1 MNEQSREQQLV
12 SAARDGDMDAF
23 EALVHLYEKRVFALT
38 LRMCGNPEDAAE
50 AAQEA
55 FLAAW
60 QGLAFFRGEASFST
74 WLYRLVSNACVD
86 LLRRD
91 GRRRAS
97 AGPSLDDE
105 ELNLD
110 VPDPAPS
117 PQDAAELQELREEI
131 DKMNRSGKPSAAA
144 LLDPYIDGE
153 LSPEET
159 ARVREHLHT
168 CDGCRAYVQA
178 ALAIRDA
185 FPEAE
190 DTPVPDGFAAGVMAA
205 IRADAAPRKRRR
217 PRWAKTLLPLAACC
231 AVVVLAVS
239 GLPRPGG
246 TAVTDH
252 PESHAEIA
260 APAEAAVPNV
270 DSVEED
276 TAATAYATQ
285 SDEDTADVPDSTV
298 SEAIAPEADTVA
310 PGTQDQLAPASDSK
324 SSILPRAGSSA
335 DVPETAPAT
344 FAIQSPGLTL
354 TAEEAGSLLDSYTL
368 ISESDGTLVYELTAA
383 EYTALLQQ
391 LEQQGLAIAG
401 AATAEEAEADGTILV
416 HVIPG

>member
-1 MNEQSREQQLV
+1 M
-12 SAARDGDMDAF
+12 
-23 EALVHLYEKRVFALT
+23 
-38 LRMCGNPEDAAE
+38 
-50 AAQEA
+50 
-55 FLAAW
+55 
-60 QGLAFFRGEASFST
+60 
-74 WLYRLVSNACVD
+74 
-86 LLRRD
+86 
-91 GRRRAS
+91 
-97 AGPSLDDE
+97 
-105 ELNLD
+105 
-110 VPDPAPS
+110 
-117 PQDAAELQELREEI
+117 
-131 DKMNRSGKPSAAA
+131 
-144 LLDPYIDGE
+144 
-153 LSPEET
+153 
-159 ARVREHLHT
+159 REHLHT

-205 IRADAAPRKRRR
+205 IRRTPPPEAPETPVGKDAAPLGRLLCRRGAGRLR
-217 PRWAKTLLPLAACC
+217 PA
-231 AVVVLAVS
+231 
-239 GLPRPGG
+239 RPGG
-246 TAVTDH
+246 TAVTDY

-270 DSVEED
+270 DSAEED

-310 PGTQDQLAPASDSK
+310 PGAQDQPAPASDSK
-324 SSILPRAGSSA
+324 ISILPREGTSA

-344 FAIQSPGLTL
+344 FAIQSPSLTL
-354 TAEEAGSLLDSYTL
+354 TAEEAGSLLDSYTP

-401 AATAEEAEADGTILV
+401 AATADEAEADGTILV

>member
-1 MNEQSREQQLV
+1 MTYCKE
-12 SAARDGDMDAF
+12 
-23 EALVHLYEKRVFALT
+23 
-38 LRMCGNPEDAAE
+38 
-50 AAQEA
+50 
-55 FLAAW
+55 
-60 QGLAFFRGEASFST
+60 FS
-74 WLYRLVSNACVD
+74 
-86 LLRRD
+86 
-91 GRRRAS
+91 
-97 AGPSLDDE
+97 
-105 ELNLD
+105 
-110 VPDPAPS
+110 
-117 PQDAAELQELREEI
+117 
-131 DKMNRSGKPSAAA
+131 A

-298 SEAIAPEADTVA
+298 TATDLPKTDAAAPHAQGQPSLATDPKISIVPREGTSAEEA
-310 PGTQDQLAPASDSK
+310 
-324 SSILPRAGSSA
+324 
-335 DVPETAPAT
+335 VPETAPAT
-344 FAIQSPGLTL
+344 FAVQSPSLTL

>member
-1 MNEQSREQQLV
+1 MTYCKES
-12 SAARDGDMDAF
+12 S
-23 EALVHLYEKRVFALT
+23 
-38 LRMCGNPEDAAE
+38 
-50 AAQEA
+50 
-55 FLAAW
+55 
-60 QGLAFFRGEASFST
+60 
-74 WLYRLVSNACVD
+74 
-86 LLRRD
+86 
-91 GRRRAS
+91 
-97 AGPSLDDE
+97 
-105 ELNLD
+105 
-110 VPDPAPS
+110 
-117 PQDAAELQELREEI
+117 
-131 DKMNRSGKPSAAA
+131 A

-276 TAATAYATQ
+276 TAATAYA
-285 SDEDTADVPDSTV
+285 APDSTV

-324 SSILPRAGSSA
+324 SSILPREGSSA

>member
-1 MNEQSREQQLV
+1 MTYCKE
-12 SAARDGDMDAF
+12 
-23 EALVHLYEKRVFALT
+23 
-38 LRMCGNPEDAAE
+38 
-50 AAQEA
+50 
-55 FLAAW
+55 
-60 QGLAFFRGEASFST
+60 FS
-74 WLYRLVSNACVD
+74 
-86 LLRRD
+86 
-91 GRRRAS
+91 
-97 AGPSLDDE
+97 
-105 ELNLD
+105 
-110 VPDPAPS
+110 
-117 PQDAAELQELREEI
+117 
-131 DKMNRSGKPSAAA
+131 A

-270 DSVEED
+270 DSVEE
-276 TAATAYATQ
+276 T
-285 SDEDTADVPDSTV
+285 P
-298 SEAIAPEADTVA
+298 P
-310 PGTQDQLAPASDSK
+310 P
-324 SSILPRAGSSA
+324 LP
-335 DVPETAPAT
+335 VQP
-344 FAIQSPGLTL
+344 SPTRTRQTSGFHC
-354 TAEEAGSLLDSYTL
+354 
-368 ISESDGTLVYELTAA
+368 V
-383 EYTALLQQ
+383 
-391 LEQQGLAIAG
+391 
-401 AATAEEAEADGTILV
+401 
-416 HVIPG
+416 

>member
-1 MNEQSREQQLV
+1 MTYCKE
-12 SAARDGDMDAF
+12 
-23 EALVHLYEKRVFALT
+23 
-38 LRMCGNPEDAAE
+38 
-50 AAQEA
+50 
-55 FLAAW
+55 
-60 QGLAFFRGEASFST
+60 FS
-74 WLYRLVSNACVD
+74 
-86 LLRRD
+86 
-91 GRRRAS
+91 
-97 AGPSLDDE
+97 
-105 ELNLD
+105 
-110 VPDPAPS
+110 
-117 PQDAAELQELREEI
+117 
-131 DKMNRSGKPSAAA
+131 A

-298 SEAIAPEADTVA
+298 SEAIAPEADTVGARHTGPACSRLRFQKQHFA
-310 PGTQDQLAPASDSK
+310 PG
-324 SSILPRAGSSA
+324 REFCRCAG
-335 DVPETAPAT
+335 DG
-344 FAIQSPGLTL
+344 PGHFR
-354 TAEEAGSLLDSYTL
+354 DP
-368 ISESDGTLVYELTAA
+368 IPQPD
-383 EYTALLQQ
+383 
-391 LEQQGLAIAG
+391 
-401 AATAEEAEADGTILV
+401 ADGGGGRKPAGQLYA
-416 HVIPG
+416 HL

>member
-1 MNEQSREQQLV
+1 MTYCKE
-12 SAARDGDMDAF
+12 
-23 EALVHLYEKRVFALT
+23 
-38 LRMCGNPEDAAE
+38 
-50 AAQEA
+50 
-55 FLAAW
+55 
-60 QGLAFFRGEASFST
+60 FS
-74 WLYRLVSNACVD
+74 
-86 LLRRD
+86 
-91 GRRRAS
+91 
-97 AGPSLDDE
+97 
-105 ELNLD
+105 
-110 VPDPAPS
+110 
-117 PQDAAELQELREEI
+117 
-131 DKMNRSGKPSAAA
+131 A

-310 PGTQDQLAPASDSK
+310 PG
-324 SSILPRAGSSA
+324 SSA

-344 FAIQSPGLTL
+344 FAIQSPSLTL

>member
-1 MNEQSREQQLV
+1 MTYCKE
-12 SAARDGDMDAF
+12 
-23 EALVHLYEKRVFALT
+23 
-38 LRMCGNPEDAAE
+38 
-50 AAQEA
+50 
-55 FLAAW
+55 
-60 QGLAFFRGEASFST
+60 FS
-74 WLYRLVSNACVD
+74 
-86 LLRRD
+86 
-91 GRRRAS
+91 
-97 AGPSLDDE
+97 
-105 ELNLD
+105 
-110 VPDPAPS
+110 
-117 PQDAAELQELREEI
+117 
-131 DKMNRSGKPSAAA
+131 A

-190 DTPVPDGFAAGVMAA
+190 DTPVPDGFAAVVMAA
-205 IRADAAPRKRRR
+205 IRADPRKRRR

-285 SDEDTADVPDSTV
+285 SDEDTADVPDST
-298 SEAIAPEADTVA
+298 
-310 PGTQDQLAPASDSK
+310 
-324 SSILPRAGSSA
+324 SSILPREGSSA

>member
-1 MNEQSREQQLV
+1 MTYCKE
-12 SAARDGDMDAF
+12 
-23 EALVHLYEKRVFALT
+23 
-38 LRMCGNPEDAAE
+38 
-50 AAQEA
+50 
-55 FLAAW
+55 
-60 QGLAFFRGEASFST
+60 FS
-74 WLYRLVSNACVD
+74 
-86 LLRRD
+86 
-91 GRRRAS
+91 
-97 AGPSLDDE
+97 
-105 ELNLD
+105 
-110 VPDPAPS
+110 
-117 PQDAAELQELREEI
+117 
-131 DKMNRSGKPSAAA
+131 A

-217 PRWAKTLLPLAACC
+217 PRWAKT
-231 AVVVLAVS
+231 
-239 GLPRPGG
+239 
-246 TAVTDH
+246 
-252 PESHAEIA
+252 

-324 SSILPRAGSSA
+324 SSILPREGSSA